1 MGVKD
6 SRGGE
11 MFKKFMGIFCSNYQA
26 KLIALAIALVIWYYA
41 NSRPKEEITINV
53 PLHIDVPDGYELV
66 YQSHPRVQM
75 RIIGSHSLIQRRQEE
90 SRQNYL
96 SMSVRLDREDFSDGL
111 VELEVDAGWLNV
123 PESEFV
129 QLDVGNLNP
138 TTVRVYVSE
147 IVERTMP
154 VSVTVYGEP
163 RTGYDVGSYYAMPDS
178 VSVRGPA
185 IALDQMSEIS
195 TEEISIWDARDNL
208 RRMVPLQT
216 KESIDIAGEG
226 AVWVTLNPDPPRV
239 AVNVEIV
246 SERKER
252 TYDDIPVQLLMP
264 PDFPYE
270 ASIAEG
276 ESSVS
281 VVIEGIPQ
289 QVESIRAED
298 FHVYVV
304 LGGLSG
310 EEIAPGASHPYKQRV
325 YVRLQ
330 QDSPVRIIKQYP
342 DQVTVVLRNPER

>member
-1 MGVKD
+1 
-6 SRGGE
+6 
-11 MFKKFMGIFCSNYQA
+11 MFKKLVDLFRSNYQL
-26 KLIALAIALVIWYYA
+26 KLIALAIGLAIWYYA
-41 NSRPKEEITINV
+41 NSRLKEEVTVNV
-53 PLHIDVPDGYELV
+53 PLHINVPDGYELV

-96 SMSVRLDREDFSDGL
+96 SMSVGLDREDFSGGL
-111 VELEVDAGWLNV
+111 VKLEVDAGWLNV
-123 PESEFV
+123 PESELV
-129 QLDVGNLNP
+129 QLDVGSLEP

-147 IVERTMP
+147 IVERIMP
-154 VSVTVYGEP
+154 VSVNLYGEP
-163 RTGYDVGSYYAMPDS
+163 RTGYEVGAYNAMPDS

-185 IALDQMSEIS
+185 VALDQMSEIS

-216 KESIDIAGEG
+216 KESIDIIGEG
-226 AVWVTLNPDPPRV
+226 EVRVALSPDPPQV

-246 SERKER
+246 GEREEY
-252 TYDDIPVQLLMP
+252 TYENIPVQLLMP
-264 PDFPYE
+264 PDFLYD

-276 ESSVS
+276 ESTVS
-281 VVIEGIPQ
+281 VVIEGTPQ
-289 QVESIRAED
+289 QIERIRAED
-298 FHVYVV
+298 FHVYVM
-304 LGGLSG
+304 LGGLSK

-330 QDSPVRIIKQYP
+330 PDSPVRIIKQYP